1 MSLVRRARGLFA
13 DAGGDVVLA
22 VLAVGLTQVW
32 FLGSTD
38 DWIYARLGF
47 PLFVAAVPVLVALCR
62 IEPMVAVVGLA
73 LGAFGSLLIGNV
85 NWVVVAGC
93 CLALW
98 WLPARCDRRTV
109 LVTVAAVTALPFG
122 LNLIRVDLAT
132 MALPSVYEGIYDE
145 NGVLTGEMSGI
156 AQDRA
161 ERIYDLSWPWWY
173 SVLFLL
179 VGVASWLWWSRHSDR
194 IEVKAEWQRRQELG
208 AFLRRPDRILVLD
221 ALLATVMSSFVLLD
235 LVRDVVKDGN
245 WWTAPGWMPYAVACS
260 ALTLVVRRRWP
271 VVPVVVLAV
280 SALLTYWQT
289 WNSWSVLG
297 ALGLAVYSLAAGRLK
312 PRWILVTAVAVLG
325 ALPLIARVV
334 RYPQMILIF
343 PELDKQ
349 PFSFGVPEDG
359 ILHNTV
365 YDALVDR
372 KWPVSLSLLLLLP
385 LSLGFLARLYWR
397 NREAS
402 QREAALE
409 QAAAEQ
415 DAAKVVLTERSHIAR
430 DLHDVV
436 AHAVNLMVIQAETG
450 PDLIARGDQDVL
462 AGFQRIGDAG
472 RRALG
477 ELDRMLSALRDAEG
491 VPDPELTPQ
500 PGLSDLRRLVK
511 DVAHDGLVV
520 ELDVQG
526 ETELAPTGHQLAA
539 YRLVQEALTNVVRH
553 AEASKVVVM
562 LEVQA
567 DELRVE
573 VSDNGHGF
581 DPEVAR
587 TGGRHG
593 LAGMRERVRIHHGT
607 LTIDSTPAR
616 GTSVSARIPLTAEV
630 SR

>member
-1 MSLVRRARGLFA
+1 MSRVRGLFA
-13 DAGGDVVLA
+13 DPAADVVLA

-32 FLGSTD
+32 FLLSTE

-47 PLFVAAVPVLVALCR
+47 PLIVAAVPVLIALCR
-62 IEPMVAVVGLA
+62 IEPMIAALGLA
-73 LGAFGSLLIGNV
+73 AGAFGSLLIGNV

-109 LVTVAAVTALPFG
+109 LFTVAAVAAVPFAF
-122 LNLIRVDLAT
+122 NLIRIDLVT
-132 MALPSVYEGIYDE
+132 MALPEVYEALYDE
-145 NGVLTGEMSGI
+145 TGAQAGEMRGI
-156 AQDRA
+156 AREHI

-179 VGVASWLWWSRHSDR
+179 VGVAAWWWWSRHSDR
-194 IEVKAEWQRRQELG
+194 VEVKAEWQRRQELA
-208 AFLRRPDRILVLD
+208 AFLRRPDRTLVLD
-221 ALLATVMSSFVLLD
+221 ALLAAVMSSFIALD
-235 LVRDVVKDGN
+235 LVRDIAKDGN
-245 WWTAPGWMPYAVACS
+245 WWTAPGWMPYVIACS

-289 WNSWSVLG
+289 WDSWSVLG

-312 PRWILVTAVAVLG
+312 PRWVLVTAIGVLA

-334 RYPQMILIF
+334 RYAQMILIF
-343 PELDKQ
+343 PLLDKQ
-349 PFSFGVPEDG
+349 PFDFADFGDG
-359 ILHNTV
+359 GLHNTAYEAV
-365 YDALVDR
+365 VDR
-372 KWPVSLSLLLLLP
+372 KWPLTLSLLLLLP
-385 LSLGFLARLYWR
+385 LSLGFLARLYRR

-409 QAAAEQ
+409 RAAAEQ
-415 DAAKVVLTERSHIAR
+415 DAAQVVLTERSHIAR

-511 DVAHDGLVV
+511 DVAHDGLTV

-553 AEASKVVVM
+553 AEATKVVVT

-607 LTIDSTPAR
+607 LTVDAAPGR
-616 GTSVSARIPLTAEV
+616 GTTVAARIPLTAEV
-630 SR
+630 PR

>member
-1 MSLVRRARGLFA
+1 MNRVRGLFA
-13 DAGGDVVLA
+13 DPAADVVLA

-32 FLGSTD
+32 FLQSTD

-47 PLFVAAVPVLVALCR
+47 PLFVAAVPVLIALCR
-62 IEPMVAVVGLA
+62 IEPMIAALGLA
-73 LGAFGSLLIGNV
+73 AGAFGSLLIGNV

-109 LVTVAAVTALPFG
+109 LFTVAAVTALPFA
-122 LNLIRVDLAT
+122 LNLIRVELVM
-132 MALPSVYEGIYDE
+132 MALPSVHEVLYDE
-145 NGVLTGEMSGI
+145 NQVQAGEILGI
-156 AQDRA
+156 PRDRID
-161 ERIYDLSWPWWY
+161 RIYELSWPWWY

-179 VGVASWLWWSRHSDR
+179 VGVAAWLWWTRRSERV
-194 IEVKAEWQRRQELG
+194 EVKAEWQRRQELS
-208 AFLRRPDRILVLD
+208 AFLRRPDRTLVLD
-221 ALLATVMSSFVLLD
+221 ALLAAVMSSFVALD
-235 LVRDVVKDGN
+235 LVRDIAKDGN

-289 WNSWSVLG
+289 WDSWSVLG

-312 PRWILVTAVAVLG
+312 PRWVLVTAIAVLA

-334 RYPQMILIF
+334 RYAQMILIF
-343 PELDKQ
+343 PVLDKQ
-349 PFSFGVPEDG
+349 PFYSGDG
-359 ILHNTV
+359 SLHNPAYEAV
-365 YDALVDR
+365 VNR
-372 KWPVSLSLLLLLP
+372 KWPLSLSLLLLLP
-385 LSLGFLARLYWR
+385 LSLGFLARLYRR

-409 QAAAEQ
+409 RAAAEQ
-415 DAAKVVLTERSHIAR
+415 ETAQVVLTERSHIAR

-500 PGLSDLRRLVK
+500 PGLSELRRLVK
-511 DVAHDGLVV
+511 DVAYDGLTV
-520 ELDVQG
+520 ELDLQG

-553 AEASKVVVM
+553 AEATKVAVT
-562 LEVQA
+562 LEVRA

-573 VSDNGHGF
+573 VSDNGRGF

-607 LTIDSTPAR
+607 LTIDSSPGR
-616 GTSVSARIPLTAEV
+616 GTTVSARIPLTAEV